1 MIHTVKGFDL
11 VNKAEIDIFLELSCR
26 SQFFKFPGFF
36 YDPAYVGNLT
46 SGSSA
51 WSKSSLY
58 IWKLLVHIPLKP
70 SLKDFKLIL
79 YSLFSLLAGETS
91 HSQGP
96 ALLGLSV
103 LSSYVLIFRWG
114 DYFLLHRTIAKIN
127 AQITKKYLRQVYI
140 FQIHSE
146 TSLSFNLPNFL
157 PQSHSQLMTCFIFLQ
172 IQNNEKRIS
181 INSHHHLTLLTSIC
195 AKLFC
200 LPS

>member
-1 MIHTVKGFDL
+1 MFFWNSL
-11 VNKAEIDIFLELSCR
+11 AEVNFL
-26 SQFFKFPGFF
+26 KFPCFF
-36 YDPAYVGNLT
+36 YDPTYVGNLT
-46 SGSSA
+46 SDSSA

-58 IWKLLVHIPLKP
+58 IWKLLVHVLLKP
-70 SLKDFKLIL
+70 SLKDFKLTL

-91 HSQGP
+91 LSQGL

-103 LSSYVLIFRWG
+103 LSFYVLIFRWG
-114 DYFLLHRTIAKIN
+114 DYFLLHGTIAKIN
-127 AQITKKYLRQVYI
+127 AQITKKYLEQVYI
-140 FQIHSE
+140 FKIHSE

-181 INSHHHLTLLTSIC
+181 INSHYHLTLLTSIC
-195 AKLFC
+195 TKLFC